1 MAEETEQQ
9 DDKSKDTVIEIP
21 NGNSMIAEIPE
32 TKIAIT
38 EENRLSIEEPE
49 RDDQGDFI
57 TRIGNRI
64 RKWKNKNKKWI
75 KYVTMAIIFALYNT
89 YLGFAIN
96 LTWNDPPKWNKGVR
110 SLLLF
115 TIFVYFMILYYT
127 FLKKYVIKPT
137 LYGFYNIKCVNTV
150 LNWKYF
156 PWLIWVLIVLGLT
169 IFLIIDSA
177 NNRYRLLS
185 FSGLFVLILFGYL
198 FSAHRKHIIWRQ
210 TLWGCLLQFIF
221 GLMVLR
227 WEPGRQFLETFA
239 DKVDVFLGYT
249 DYGSKFVFDYLATG
263 ELKDLPK
270 QNTIFAFKVL
280 PVVLFF
286 SFFTSILYYY
296 GIMQILVLKVGW
308 FLHKTIKTTAC
319 ESVTASANIF
329 LGLIETPL
337 LIKPFIACMT
347 KSEIH
352 AVMTGGFATIAGGV
366 MAAYISFGVNATHL
380 LSASVMS
387 APAALSFA
395 KLFYPET
402 EETKTSIKHIKVEKG
417 TEKNVLEAAVNG
429 VTSAVNIVVNM
440 AVNMIAFLAF
450 VNFLDGTISWFGS
463 LLGYD
468 YINFDWIVSKSFI
481 PISVVMGIEW
491 KDAEQVANLVGIK
504 TIVNEFVAYQK
515 LGELKKANKI
525 SKRSEYIATYALC
538 GFSNI
543 SAIGIQMGALI
554 AIAENKKSDI
564 AVVSVRALIAG
575 AISCFMTACIA
586 GSLI

>member
-9 DDKSKDTVIEIP
+9 DDKSKETVIEIP
-21 NGNSMIAEIPE
+21 NGNSMIAEKPE

-49 RDDQGDFI
+49 SDDQGDFI
-57 TRIGNRI
+57 SRIGNRI

-75 KYVTMAIIFALYNT
+75 KYVAMAIIFVLYNT
-89 YLGFAIN
+89 YLGFAIH
-96 LTWNDPPKWNKGVR
+96 LTWNDPPKWNRGVR

-127 FLKKYVIKPT
+127 VLKKYVIKPA
-137 LYGFYNIKCVNTV
+137 LYGFYHIKCVNIV

-156 PWLIWVLIVLGLT
+156 PWLIWALIVLGLT

-221 GLMVLR
+221 GVMVLR
-227 WEPGRQFLETFA
+227 WDTGREILETFA
-239 DKVDVFLGYT
+239 NKVDVFLGYT

-319 ESVTASANIF
+319 ESVTAAANIF

-337 LIKPFIACMT
+337 LIKPFIGFMT

-463 LLGYD
+463 LLGYE
-468 YINFDWIVSKSFI
+468 YITFDWIVSKCFI
-481 PISVVMGIEW
+481 PISIIMGIEW
-491 KDAEQVANLVGIK
+491 KDAEHVANLVGIK

-554 AIAENKKSDI
+554 AIAQNKKSDI
-564 AVVSVRALIAG
+564 ATVSVRALIAG
-575 AISCFMTACIA
+575 SFACFMTACIA
-586 GSLI
+586 V